1 MTREKIIQTI
11 NDFLVDEFEVDSAV
25 ISPDANMKESLDLDS
40 LDYVD
45 LVVIIQSNFG
55 VKLEGK
61 DFENIHT
68 FEDLYNVVDE
78 KFHAIA

>member
-1 MTREKIIQTI
+1 MDRNEIIHTT
-11 NDFLVDEFEVDSAV
+11 NHFLIEEFET
-25 ISPDANMKESLDLDS
+25 DAARIHPGADLKEVLDLDS

-61 DFENIHT
+61 DFAAMTT
-68 FEDLYNVVDE
+68 FRDLYDAIEQKLNVT
-78 KFHAIA
+78 A

>member
-11 NDFLVDEFEVDSAV
+11 NDFLVDEFEVDSSV